1 MKFKFSLQ
9 KVLEHRKTLE
19 NIAQRDFQE
28 ALVAHRKELAVLESM
43 KNQRQQ
49 GFQDRFKIQTKAG
62 KDLPPQLQQVHEYLT
77 GQDKRI
83 EIQKAKV
90 QEVENLVEKMREIL
104 RQKAISFKI
113 IEKLKEKK
121 FRDFMTERNSAEQKE
136 IDEINVIRH
145 SREDLK

>member
-28 ALVAHRKELAVLESM
+28 TLVAHRKELAILENM

-121 FRDFMTERNSAEQKE
+121 FRDFMTEQNCAEQKE